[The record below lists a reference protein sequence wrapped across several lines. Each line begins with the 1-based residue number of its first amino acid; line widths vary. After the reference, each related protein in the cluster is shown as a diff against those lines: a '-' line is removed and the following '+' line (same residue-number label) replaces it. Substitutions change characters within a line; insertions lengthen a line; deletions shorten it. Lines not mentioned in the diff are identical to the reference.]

1 MRNKIIVSLE
11 YRDKEEVLKKII
23 EFGNRNKFEIIPK
36 EDVVSLGDIGLSKEI
51 DDNNVNYIEFSI
63 TEKDE
68 FKTQHISNSSVING
82 KRYYFYIWM
91 NHTSNNQTYNS
102 MNKFF
107 NEILS
112 DYPDM
117 LVTDETCEDFY
128 SIEQIKNKQVPK
140 WLLI

>member
-1 MRNKIIVSLE
+1 
-11 YRDKEEVLKKII
+11 
-23 EFGNRNKFEIIPK
+23 
-36 EDVVSLGDIGLSKEI
+36 
-51 DDNNVNYIEFSI
+51 
-63 TEKDE
+63 
-68 FKTQHISNSSVING
+68 
-82 KRYYFYIWM
+82 M